1 MPWLTFLSTLSAF
14 MAADVLIVMV
24 LCVVKREGSAVWTL
38 WGPKY
43 LYSVF
48 WVLEWHLV
56 DSVGLSSVLRAVG
69 SLG

>member
-1 MPWLTFLSTLSAF
+1 MPWLTYLSTLSAF

-24 LCVVKREGSAVWTL
+24 LCVVKREGSTVWTL

-48 WVLEWHLV
+48 WVLEWHLIV
-56 DSVGLSSVLRAVG
+56 SVGLSSVLRALG